1 MSYNVLVNQMK
12 SIITNLPPGEKFFLS
27 DIVADPP
34 ARLGRTL
41 YDAVVSGDI
50 PNVKYIGQEKG
61 TALYQKN

>member
-12 SIITNLPPGEKFFLS
+12 SIITNLPSGEKFFLS

-50 PNVKYIGQEKG
+50 PNVKYIGQENG
-61 TALYQKN
+61 IALYQKI